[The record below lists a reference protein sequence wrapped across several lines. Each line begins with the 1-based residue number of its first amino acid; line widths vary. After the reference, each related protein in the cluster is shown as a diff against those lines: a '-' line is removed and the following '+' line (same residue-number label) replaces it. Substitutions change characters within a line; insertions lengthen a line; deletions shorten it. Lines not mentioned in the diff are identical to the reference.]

1 MVCPCCEL
9 FFDSIAFVKQLSWA
23 SPILATVEWG
33 TRWVRLIQS
42 LPSWS
47 PLSSWR
53 NTQINEQ
60 GNADCDSG
68 QEGNAEAEV
77 PEGGRPPS
85 SQWRRLCRFELRPEG
100 RKDPAE
106 EGLRLSSEV
115 AEDFAS

>member
-1 MVCPCCEL
+1 MGQPHPGNCGMGYTVGKI
-9 FFDSIAFVKQLSWA
+9 DSVPAFMEPTFQLERHS
-23 SPILATVEWG
+23 E
-33 TRWVRLIQS
+33 
-42 LPSWS
+42 
-47 PLSSWR
+47 
-53 NTQINEQ
+53 NEQ

-68 QEGNAEAEV
+68 QEGNAEAKV
-77 PEGGRPPS
+77 PGGGRPPS